1 MERKRLGPL
10 LRKWRRERDKNLHWD
25 NEEGKEDEEEGIK
38 EPHWNK
44 EEGKN
49 DIETCTKM
57 KKKVKMKLGS
67 GLGLGKEEGRNWNLH

>member
-49 DIETCTKM
+49 DIETCT
-57 KKKVKMKLGS
+57 
-67 GLGLGKEEGRNWNLH
+67 